1 MKPSF
6 SLSGTLVDAAQSPD
20 WSSVSMTL
28 NVLDRAGVYLVSDV
42 LVGDVIVVDASAFE
56 AGLTAVY
63 TITGITSRGGTSL
76 VVSASC
82 SEALAPDLSWCFG
95 GNAVVTRKVAGVR
108 AVPAP
113 GVQGIQDALSFAAIE
128 ANLGTL
134 AGKLVF
140 SSDPPQ
146 DDDGRPNDTLYF
158 HLLM

>member
-1 MKPSF
+1 MSCGATVPLHLPNGGF
-6 SLSGTLVDAAQSPD
+6 G
-20 WSSVSMTL
+20 
-28 NVLDRAGVYLVSDV
+28 
-42 LVGDVIVVDASAFE
+42 
-56 AGLTAVY
+56 

-95 GNAVVTRKVAGVR
+95 GNAVVTRKVAGIR

-146 DDDGRPNDTLYF
+146 DEDGRPDDTLYF
-158 HLLM
+158 HILM

>member
-6 SLSGTLVDAAQSPD
+6 SLSGSLIDAAQSPD
-20 WSSVSMTL
+20 WGSVSMTL

-56 AGLTAVY
+56 AGITAVY
-63 TITGITSRGGTSL
+63 TITEISSRGGTSL

-82 SEALAPDLSWCFG
+82 NEALAPDLSWCFG
-95 GNAVVTRKVAGVR
+95 GNAVVTRKVAGIR

-128 ANLGTL
+128 ANLANL
-134 AGKLVF
+134 ASKIVI
-140 SSDPPQ
+140 SQDAPQ
-146 DDDGRPNDTLYF
+146 DNDERPDGTLYF
-158 HLLM
+158 HLT

>member
-6 SLSGTLVDAAQSPD
+6 SLSGSLIDAAPSPD
-20 WSSVSMTL
+20 WGSVSMTL
-28 NVLDRAGVYLVSDV
+28 NVLDRAGVYLVSDA

-63 TITGITSRGGTSL
+63 TITEISSRGGTSL

-95 GNAVVTRKVAGVR
+95 GNAVVTRKVAGIR

-128 ANLGTL
+128 ANLANL
-134 AGKLVF
+134 ASKIVI
-140 SSDPPQ
+140 SQDAPQ
-146 DDDGRPNDTLYF
+146 DNDERPDGTLYF
-158 HLLM
+158 HLT

>member
-6 SLSGTLVDAAQSPD
+6 SLSGSLIDAAQSPD
-20 WSSVSMTL
+20 WGSVSMTL

-63 TITGITSRGGTSL
+63 TITEISSRGGTSL

-95 GNAVVTRKVAGVR
+95 GNAVVTRKVAGIR

-113 GVQGIQDALSFAAIE
+113 GVQGIQDALPFAAIE
-128 ANLGTL
+128 ANLANL
-134 AGKLVF
+134 ASRIVI
-140 SSDPPQ
+140 SQSAPQ
-146 DDDGRPNDTLYF
+146 DNDGRPDDTLYF
-158 HLLM
+158 HLT